1 MSGMLLA
8 YTPNVD
14 YRTQY
19 GGLRRVAGSDAR
31 VRDPS
36 ISDRR
41 ILIVED
47 DPATLHALLELVPG
61 WGYSVDSAGEGQRAL
76 MLIEESCPDVML
88 LDLNLPGG
96 DGFSLLEALR
106 GRGITVPTIV
116 ISARS
121 TAADIARC
129 SVLGA
134 KHHLRKPVDPR
145 HLRLLI
151 AELYSQLEV
160 ARHRNLDTGN

>member
-1 MSGMLLA
+1 M
-8 YTPNVD
+8 D
-14 YRTQY
+14 YRSHY
-19 GGLRRVAGSDAR
+19 GSRPRVPGSDAH

-36 ISDRR
+36 LSDRR

-47 DPATLHALLELVPG
+47 DPATLHALSELVPA
-61 WGYSVDSAGEGQRAL
+61 WGYVVDGAAEGQRAL
-76 MLIEESCPDVML
+76 KLIEEFRPDIML

-106 GRGITVPTIV
+106 HRGIELLTIV
-116 ISARS
+116 ISARN

-129 SVLGA
+129 KVLGA
-134 KHHLRKPVDPR
+134 NHHLRKPVDPR

-151 AELYSQLEV
+151 AELYARLEIE
-160 ARHRNLDTGN
+160 RHRDLDTRH